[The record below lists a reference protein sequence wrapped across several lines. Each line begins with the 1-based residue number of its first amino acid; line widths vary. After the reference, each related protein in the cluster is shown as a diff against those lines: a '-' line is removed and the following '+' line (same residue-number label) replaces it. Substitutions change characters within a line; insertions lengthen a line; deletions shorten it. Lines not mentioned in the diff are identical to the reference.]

1 MCSRHPEQ
9 VNWERLSKDFGV
21 PHPVLAQTYARS
33 LLNIAPVPAFSGFA
47 SRLLAE
53 SWESPNLYWARM
65 ADEAGY
71 SPVTLNSLI
80 PELTRAMV
88 AKISATDYDD
98 YPALLRALRETG
110 EQFRRGENAL
120 PAGAEHSRY

>member
-1 MCSRHPEQ
+1 
-9 VNWERLSKDFGV
+9 
-21 PHPVLAQTYARS
+21 
-33 LLNIAPVPAFSGFA
+33 
-47 SRLLAE
+47 
-53 SWESPNLYWARM
+53 M